1 MDYLDCLGQSWPF
14 LLPPKKFKR
23 LIVCPPGC
31 AYRKLRRVSSVGSHF
46 SGKSRSSRR
55 VRKHKKQINIA
66 SARLLTTQFSF
77 SNSFFASIRI
87 GISESA
93 SLQSAKKS

>member
-23 LIVCPPGC
+23 LIVCPPDV
-31 AYRKLRRVSSVGSHF
+31 RIESSEECPGWGHF
-46 SGKSRSSRR
+46 SGKSRSLRR

-66 SARLLTTQFSF
+66 SARLLSTQFSF
-77 SNSFFASIRI
+77 LNSFFASIRI

-93 SLQSAKKS
+93 FFQSAKKL